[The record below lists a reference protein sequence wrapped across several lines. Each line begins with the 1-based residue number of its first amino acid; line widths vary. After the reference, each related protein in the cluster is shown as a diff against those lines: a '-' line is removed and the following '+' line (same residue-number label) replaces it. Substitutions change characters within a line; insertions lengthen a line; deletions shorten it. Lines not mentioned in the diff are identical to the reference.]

1 MSKEEVER
9 FVADIKT
16 QPDLIDELK
25 GTSGGIDSIVDFANA
40 KGYKISAD
48 EARTYIQDKVG
59 RDLTDEQLDAIAG
72 GKGSVYQN
80 TEAATA
86 TTEAA
91 GAETTVVAAA
101 EVFNLAVAVVVLT

>member
-1 MSKEEVER
+1 VSKEEVER

-59 RDLTDEQLDAIAG
+59 RDLTDVQRQPQRRLVRRRRWLPPPRCSIWR
-72 GKGSVYQN
+72 SPLL
-80 TEAATA
+80 
-86 TTEAA
+86 
-91 GAETTVVAAA
+91 
-101 EVFNLAVAVVVLT
+101 F